1 MQRLIRLCLVIITS
15 KLAMSLA
22 SFAVADLVTY
32 EWHMTLIM
40 QADTNIRFFSL
51 QMYLLGNICTERG
64 F

>member
-1 MQRLIRLCLVIITS
+1 MQRLIRLYLVIITS

-40 QADTNIRFFSL
+40 QADLVAYDIDNASRF
-51 QMYLLGNICTERG
+51 GGI
-64 F
+64 

>member
-1 MQRLIRLCLVIITS
+1 MNSRHPFKRLIRLYLVIITS

-40 QADTNIRFFSL
+40 QADLVAYDIDNASRH
-51 QMYLLGNICTERG
+51 QH
-64 F
+64 